1 MQDWGYVHLT
11 FLNPT
16 MTKHEEQESI
26 GINQLLHKMV
36 QALYA
41 FSKETQNLFI
51 NPPNFDT

>member
-1 MQDWGYVHLT
+1 
-11 FLNPT
+11 